1 MELGNRIRALRT
13 DRGITQEQLAQE
25 LHVTG
30 QAVSKWENGLSTPDI
45 ELLPRLSVFFGVTI
59 DELFAMTDD
68 MHMERIRNMISD
80 EKFLS
85 QHDFDYA
92 EGFLIERLRDERR
105 RADCLELLCDLHVHR
120 AQGHMARAGQYA
132 REGLALEPGRKGL
145 HSGLCAAAGGAH
157 RDWYIHN
164 HHALISYYQE
174 FTHLHPDYGPGWQ
187 WLADNLIADGRLEEA
202 RAAVDHMARLMP
214 GCLAPV
220 YRGRIELAAGDRAAA
235 RATWQEVGREYADD
249 WMAQLHLGDCMARLC
264 IYDEAV
270 EHYRRALALQP
281 RPRYTDAPR
290 SIAQIRGIQGR
301 WAEAAQALDEVLALL
316 RDEWGV
322 SSGEGYDEPL
332 RERDACLARAG
343 ARG

>member
-145 HSGLCAAAGGAH
+145 HSGLCAAAESA
-157 RDWYIHN
+157 
-164 HHALISYYQE
+164 
-174 FTHLHPDYGPGWQ
+174 P
-187 WLADNLIADGRLEEA
+187 ADGLYSISVSSSTKMFKVVDCALRVEDG
-202 RAAVDHMARLMP
+202 RMTAVLTLS
-214 GCLAPV
+214 GTGYGYV
-220 YRGRIELAAGDRAAA
+220 FAGTSA
-235 RATWQEVGREYADD
+235 E
-249 WMAQLHLGDCMARLC
+249 
-264 IYDEAV
+264 
-270 EHYRRALALQP
+270 
-281 RPRYTDAPR
+281 
-290 SIAQIRGIQGR
+290 
-301 WAEAAQALDEVLALL
+301 AEAA
-316 RDEWGV
+316 
-322 SSGEGYDEPL
+322 P
-332 RERDACLARAG
+332 
-343 ARG
+343 